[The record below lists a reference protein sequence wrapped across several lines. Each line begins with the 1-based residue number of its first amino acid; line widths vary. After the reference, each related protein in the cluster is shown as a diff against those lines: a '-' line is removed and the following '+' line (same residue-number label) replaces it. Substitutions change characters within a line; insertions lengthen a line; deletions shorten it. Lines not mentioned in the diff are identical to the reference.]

1 MLHFPMENSCYYL
14 AFLLVS
20 LLLLSKRFLN
30 KARKSPPSPFA
41 LPIIGHLHLLI
52 KAPPQQA
59 LANLASKYG
68 PILFLRFGSR
78 PTLVISSPSAIEECF
93 TKNDVVFAN
102 RPQSMAGD
110 HLTYNYTSFVW
121 TPYGHLWRS
130 LRRLAVIELFSF
142 KSLHKSSLIRE
153 DETLNLLSHLF
164 SISIGGNRTV
174 DLKYWF
180 SLLVFNIVM
189 RLVNGERCVR
199 DEDAGTESGK
209 KILER
214 LWGKFVISTPVN
226 LCDFVPILR
235 WIDYKGFEKMLVM
248 LHKERDEFLQGL
260 IDEYRLKKSSDSSGV
275 GENKSTMIGS
285 LLRLQ
290 ESEPEFYSDDLIKS
304 MLLVMFL
311 GGIGTSANTME
322 RAISLLLIHPEAF
335 HKVRA
340 EIDTQVGHS
349 RLLDESDLA
358 NLPYLHCVIN
368 ETLRLYPPVPL
379 LLPHYS
385 SEDCTV
391 GGYVIPRG
399 TTLFVNVWAMQRD
412 PTVWDE
418 PNKFK
423 PERFEGIEWG
433 REGPKFVPFGMG
445 RRACPGAIM
454 GVRAI
459 SLAVGSLI
467 QCFELEMVGQKKGD
481 MNQGSE
487 LPSDQPGQALEAVCI
502 PRQNAIELL
511 SPLRN

>member
-1 MLHFPMENSCYYL
+1 MENSYYYL

-30 KARKSPPSPFA
+30 KARKSPPSPLA
-41 LPIIGHLHLLI
+41 LPIIGHLHLLT

-209 KILER
+209 KILEG

-235 WIDYKGFEKMLVM
+235 WIDYKGFEKMLAM

-260 IDEYRLKKSSDSSGV
+260 IDEYRLKKSSDSSGI

-358 NLPYLHCVIN
+358 NLPYLYCVIK

-379 LLPHYS
+379 L
-385 SEDCTV
+385 
-391 GGYVIPRG
+391 
-399 TTLFVNVWAMQRD
+399 D

-481 MNQGSE
+481 MNQGFE
-487 LPSDQPGQALEAVCI
+487 LPSDKPDQALEAVCI